1 MAVSPPLDIIP
12 GLPAKGVVELN
23 KLSSKLIKL
32 IADKVGEALQDA
44 IQLPD
49 DCGCDDPRIEE
60 IKQKIQDAQDLI
72 AKLQDI
78 IATIQK
84 VVSAV
89 KTAIAIANAIKSA
102 IFLLPPPIGTAALQ
116 AELVEVQNMTIAN
129 AVEATKQLN
138 IIPQAMNAGMGLIN
152 SQLAN
157 IIGQLGSK
165 CNDETF
171 EVSDEVAAN
180 LDRQDQ
186 QGGGNTIG
194 GGEYNNPD
202 GIGWGTAE
210 SRVDDATLGTEFYTD
225 INVSKDDLQQYVSA
239 VETLVSNQQDL
250 LTSLQ
255 EAPAQS
261 YNGTTPPLKGLGKP
275 GDYYIDT
282 AAKKMYGPKKS
293 IGWGT
298 PVNY

>member
-12 GLPAKGVVELN
+12 GLPAKGVAELN
-23 KLSSKLIKL
+23 KLSSKLIKQ
-32 IADKVGEALQDA
+32 IAGKVGETLQDA

-49 DCGCDDPRIEE
+49 NIKCDDPRIED
-60 IKQKIQDAQDLI
+60 IKQKIQEAQELI
-72 AKLQDI
+72 ANLQDV

-84 VVSAV
+84 VATAV
-89 KTAIAIANAIKSA
+89 QQAAAIAAAIKSS

-129 AVEATKQLN
+129 AIEAVKQLN
-138 IIPQAMNAGMGLIN
+138 IIPESLNAGMGLIN

-157 IIGQLGSK
+157 IIGQLGSI
-165 CNDETF
+165 CNNESF
-171 EVSDEVAAN
+171 AVSDEVAAN
-180 LDRQDQ
+180 LDQ
-186 QGGGNTIG
+186 QGDGNTIG

-239 VETLVSNQQDL
+239 AEKLVLNQQNL
-250 LTSLQ
+250 LTSIK

-261 YNGTTPPLKGLGKP
+261 YNGTTPPLRVLGKP

-282 AAKKMYGPKKS
+282 AAKKMYGPKTS
-293 IGWGT
+293 DGWPS